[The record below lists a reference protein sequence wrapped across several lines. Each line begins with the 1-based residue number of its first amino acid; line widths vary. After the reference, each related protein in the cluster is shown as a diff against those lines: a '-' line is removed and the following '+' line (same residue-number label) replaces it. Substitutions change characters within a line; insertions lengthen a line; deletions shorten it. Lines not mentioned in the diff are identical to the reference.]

1 MEKRNFRCK
10 IDLFPEKCALAH
22 HFLSA
27 ANDQAVGGGGR
38 DATSREVVGRVGT
51 RVGSGEAG
59 CGDRVGKG
67 RGERVAYGR
76 RRGRGGTFLR
86 AGVDHQRVGAG
97 CRHAQGIA
105 IGRRGVFCG
114 IDGRNEAVAVIAQF
128 EAAEGEGRVGR
139 AVRKLHTE
147 RTAERESE
155 RAREEIHR
163 GVAVGGRNEGGR
175 HGIGGDPFVRRPRI
189 GQRVGIDGGT
199 VHGCSTGGRGRGSE
213 EG

>member
-1 MEKRNFRCK
+1 MYIKNELSSAEKR
-10 IDLFPEKCALAH
+10 ALAH
-22 HFLSA
+22 HFPSA
-27 ANDQAVGGGGR
+27 ADDKAAGRGGR
-38 DATSREVVGRVGT
+38 DAAAAQIVGRVGT
-51 RVGSGEAG
+51 RVGSGARRG
-59 CGDRVGKG
+59 GDCVGQG
-67 RGERVAYGR
+67 RGEREAHGR
-76 RRGRGGTFLR
+76 RRGRGGAVRR

-97 CRHAQGIA
+97 CWHAQRVA
-105 IGRRGVFCG
+105 IGRRGIFCG

-128 EAAEGEGRVGR
+128 EAAEGEGRGGR
-139 AVRKLHTE
+139 AGGEVHAE

-155 RAREEIHR
+155 RAREEVHS

-199 VHGCSTGGRGRGSE
+199 VHGGGTGRRGRGSE

>member
-38 DATSREVVGRVGT
+38 DAATREVVGRVGT
-51 RVGSGEAG
+51 RVGGGARRD
-59 CGDRVGKG
+59 GDRVGQG
-67 RGERVAYGR
+67 RGERVAHR
-76 RRGRGGTFLR
+76 SRRGRGGTFRR

-97 CRHAQGIA
+97 CRHAQSVA
-105 IGRRGVFCG
+105 IDRRGVGSG

-139 AVRKLHTE
+139 AVRKLH
-147 RTAERESE
+147 AERAAERDSE
-155 RAREEIHR
+155 CACEE
-163 GVAVGGRNEGGR
+163 
-175 HGIGGDPFVRRPRI
+175 
-189 GQRVGIDGGT
+189 
-199 VHGCSTGGRGRGSE
+199 VH
-213 EG
+213 